1 MGTKSLLCTLAL
13 GGLAIMT
20 ASPMQA
26 AEVKVTPLGG
36 QEGELCPQDR
46 ALVFE
51 DPNGTR
57 ILYDA
62 GRTVEWL
69 ERDWARQRGNALFIL
84 ADPFVLRFRDDPRFI
99 AFCRKIGLAPPDGS
113 DALSLDQIRSL
124 ASGRQVAL

>member
-62 GRTVEWL
+62 GRTVAGADDSRL
-69 ERDWARQRGNALFIL
+69 GKIDVVLVSHMHGDHLGNAHGKAPNSGSCEKPDVSVSELPNSSSVNIAL
-84 ADPFVLRFRDDPRFI
+84 A
-99 AFCRKIGLAPPDGS
+99 K
-113 DALSLDQIRSL
+113 
-124 ASGRQVAL
+124 